1 MDCIVDIS
9 TEDLH
14 LGVYRGFLTIT
25 KDSEEIGRVA
35 LDDIGGLIT
44 HAHGLTWSNTVF
56 VRLSERNVPVVI
68 CAPNHA
74 PVTCLWPIEGHH
86 IQGTRMRA
94 QAGAKRPLKKQA
106 WQKIVAAKI
115 CNQGAVLQ
123 SAGHEA
129 GAFEMLARKVRS
141 GDPDNLEAHGGPL
154 KKQAWQ
160 KIVAAKI
167 CNQGA
172 VLQSAGHEAGAFEM
186 LARKVRSGDP
196 DNLEAQAARRYWP
209 MLMGEEFR
217 RNRDGGGINGLL
229 NYGYTVLRAIIS
241 RAICAAGLHPT
252 LAIHHSNQGNAFAL
266 ADDLMEPYR
275 PLVDRMAFNLT
286 CVGKTEVDGET
297 KQALANLGTL
307 DLDTPEGTSPLN
319 VQASRLVHS
328 LATSFTNGSVKLDLP
343 RPPAPLVLAGLG
355 LKAE

>member
-1 MDCIVDIS
+1 MERIVDIS

-14 LGVYRGFLTIT
+14 LGVYRGFLTII
-25 KDSEEIGRVA
+25 KDREEVGRVA

-56 VRLSERNVPVVI
+56 VRLSERNIPVVI

-74 PVTCLWPIEGHH
+74 PVACLWPIEGHH
-86 IQGTRMRA
+86 IQGARMRA
-94 QAGAKRPLKKQA
+94 QADAKRPLKKQA

-115 CNQGAVLQ
+115 
-123 SAGHEA
+123 
-129 GAFEMLARKVRS
+129 R
-141 GDPDNLEAHGGPL
+141 
-154 KKQAWQ
+154 
-160 KIVAAKI
+160 
-167 CNQGA
+167 NQGA

-217 RNRDGGGINGLL
+217 RNRDGGGVNGLL

-275 PLVDRMAFNLT
+275 PLVDRMAFNL
-286 CVGKTEVDGET
+286 VHAGKTEVDGET

-307 DLDTPEGTSPLN
+307 DLDTAEGTSPLN

-328 LATSFTNGSVKLDLP
+328 LATSFTGGSVKLDLP

-355 LKAE
+355 LEAE